1 MRNIGATKGDGY
13 PESYTG
19 QIPGTRCPSAKVVF
33 SPLPRTDMVS
43 SRNDAVRLPIS
54 LCVIAQ
60 NEADRIVACLRA
72 ADFCDD
78 RVVVDGGSTDNTV
91 ALAEAE
97 GARVIHRPFDGFR
110 SQKDFAVA
118 AARHD
123 WVLCLDADE
132 CADEG
137 LRDAIARQL
146 AEGVGDTAAYRIVRR
161 NRFLGRVM
169 KYGNAG
175 SDRVVRLFDRRLA
188 GWHGQR
194 EIHESVV
201 AKGPVRPIG
210 GSLDHDPYRSL
221 SAMLAKQE
229 RYAHLMAEEAF
240 ARNKRTSLAQI
251 LLSPAFRFLK
261 GYVFRAGFLDGWRG
275 LVYALLRVE
284 YVRRKY
290 LKQYLLQKGFR
301 P

>member
-1 MRNIGATKGDGY
+1 MPASITDA
-13 PESYTG
+13 
-19 QIPGTRCPSAKVVF
+19 
-33 SPLPRTDMVS
+33 PL
-43 SRNDAVRLPIS
+43 LPIS

-72 ADFCDD
+72 AAFCDD
-78 RVVVDGGSTDNTV
+78 IVVVDGGSTDNTV

-110 SQKDFAVA
+110 TQKDFAVA
-118 AARHD
+118 AAKHD

-132 CADEG
+132 CVDAS
-137 LRDAIARQL
+137 LRDAILAQF

-161 NRFLGRVM
+161 NRFLGKVM

-201 AKGPVRPIG
+201 VKGPVRGIG
-210 GSLDHDPYRSL
+210 GWLDHDPYRSL

-229 RYAHLMAEEAF
+229 RYAHMMAEEAF
-240 ARNKRTSLAQI
+240 AKNKRAGLAQI
-251 LLSPAFRFLK
+251 VFSPAFRFLK
-261 GYVFRAGFLDGWRG
+261 GYVFRGGFLDGWRG

-290 LKQYLLQKGFR
+290 VKQYLLQKGFR